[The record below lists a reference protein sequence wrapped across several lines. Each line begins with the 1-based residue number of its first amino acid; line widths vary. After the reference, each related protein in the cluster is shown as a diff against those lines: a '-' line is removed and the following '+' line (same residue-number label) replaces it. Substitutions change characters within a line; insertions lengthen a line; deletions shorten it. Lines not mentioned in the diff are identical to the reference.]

1 MILHSATLIRRPLSE
16 YLRESEENFSPTAGR
31 LRRKFYTIINHEL
44 QIDLIFLIAP
54 LTYLAFTF
62 IEMISSHP
70 ARQMCLRLETL
81 LPLFQRATVLPTQ
94 WNVTLLIRSWSWSC
108 WDEELEHSWMV
119 ITWKIIITLIHQA
132 NLSWPLLFLDQC
144 TCFIQ
149 YSHPFLHFFLAYIVV
164 KASFRMTFF
173 RIKQRPLFLP
183 KDSIIRMREEKR
195 EQK

>member
-1 MILHSATLIRRPLSE
+1 MWKVQTMMVVKILLSHGLLDFTVDLIDDGHQIVFKFDLQLLMMAATLIRRPLSE

-108 WDEELEHSWMV
+108 
-119 ITWKIIITLIHQA
+119 
-132 NLSWPLLFLDQC
+132 
-144 TCFIQ
+144 
-149 YSHPFLHFFLAYIVV
+149 
-164 KASFRMTFF
+164 
-173 RIKQRPLFLP
+173 
-183 KDSIIRMREEKR
+183 
-195 EQK
+195 